1 MRKLLSGIP
10 FLLLFI
16 FVSCNQSNQPGD
28 AGGSGFDTTAFM
40 QLGDSIAVSVQQV
53 LLANVMQATRERGTG
68 HAVAFCN
75 ERALALT
82 DSLALKFNCRIQR
95 ISDKYRNPANKPR
108 EKEAA
113 LLLKLSTL
121 NPLVPV
127 IFNEDSALVYYKP
140 IRVAMPAC
148 LSCHGTAGKDI
159 LPGTLEVI
167 RQKYPDDLATGYKEG
182 DFRGLWKITFT
193 KE

>member
-1 MRKLLSGIP
+1 MKKLLFGI
-10 FLLLFI
+10 LLMLFV
-16 FVSCNQSNQPGD
+16 FNSCNRINQPGNSD
-28 AGGSGFDTTAFM
+28 SIGFDTTAFR
-40 QLGDSIAVSVQQV
+40 QLGDSISAAVQQV
-53 LLANVMQATRERGTG
+53 LLANVMQATKTGGPG

-75 ERALALT
+75 EHAIALT
-82 DSLALKFNCRIQR
+82 DSLALKYNCRIQR
-95 ISDKYRNPANKPR
+95 MSDKYRNPANKPG
-108 EKEAA
+108 EMESA
-113 LLLKLSTL
+113 LMVKMSAF
-121 NPLVPV
+121 NPASSL

-148 LSCHGTAGKDI
+148 LNCHGMEGTNI

-182 DFRGLWKITFT
+182 DFRGLWKITFP